1 MNKMYIAPDMAIYQY
16 DTVHVLMG
24 STFDDTKDNQEITP
38 TDEEY
43 NGEFSSRRRGRNPRN
58 NWEDDAYDDFGG
70 DNF

>member
-1 MNKMYIAPDMAIYQY
+1 MYIAPDIAIFRY

-24 STFDDTKDNQEITP
+24 STFDSNQDEQSITP

-43 NGEFSSRRRGRNPRN
+43 GGEFTSRRRGRNPRN
-58 NWEDDAYDDFGG
+58 NWEDDEHDDFGG